1 MDDVIWGK
9 YAQKLPRRVVNR
21 QFQAKTPKS
30 IHRKFRNISGTI
42 NIGANFR
49 RAMVAT
55 ARGEKKLKTPRAP
68 PCEELD
74 PATIFF
80 LCFTVNYD

>member
-1 MDDVIWGK
+1 MTSYGENMPK
-9 YAQKLPRRVVNR
+9 NFPEGSR

-55 ARGEKKLKTPRAP
+55 APGEKS
-68 PCEELD
+68 
-74 PATIFF
+74 
-80 LCFTVNYD
+80 